1 MIKNSGRKSS
11 SHSRS
16 HMQGGD
22 RSSSSANRK
31 SSSSRSSNRG
41 R

>member
-22 RSSSSANRK
+22 RSRSSANRK
-31 SSSSRSSNRG
+31 SSNRSSSRG

>member
-1 MIKNSGRKSS
+1 MPKNSDRKSS

>member
-1 MIKNSGRKSS
+1 MPKNSDRKSS

-22 RSSSSANRK
+22 RSSS
-31 SSSSRSSNRG
+31 NRG